1 MTWKP
6 QKEFLLAGSTLEG
19 SVAVVALDTFHL
31 SFTGTLT
38 VANEVQNYFHLLC
51 ESQWFD
57 FNGLALAMCRTL
69 LRFNGNLEE
78 HLEARGK
85 FIGSSNLCRRMP

>member
-1 MTWKP
+1 MTWITL
-6 QKEFLLAGSTLEG
+6 KEFLLAGSTLEG
-19 SVAVVALDTFHL
+19 PVAAVALDTPHL
-31 SFTGTLT
+31 SLTGTLT
-38 VANEVQNYFHLLC
+38 VANEVQNYFHLLR
-51 ESQWFD
+51 EAQWFD
-57 FNGLALAMCRTL
+57 FNGLTLAMCWTL

>member
-1 MTWKP
+1 MTWIP
-6 QKEFLLAGSTLEG
+6 LKEFLLASSTLEG
-19 SVAVVALDTFHL
+19 PVAIMALDTVRL

-38 VANEVQNYFHLLC
+38 VTNEVQNYFHLLR
-51 ESQWFD
+51 EAQWFD
-57 FNGLALAMCRTL
+57 FNGLTLAMCRTL
-69 LRFNGNLEE
+69 LCFNGNLEE